1 MLSSFLGKR
10 KAEDDVMDISSLISK
25 VSKAIKGKN
34 DSDILYQRKEKIMY
48 LNIVYPNKVT
58 INNINELQKI
68 KSIKEVLLQKND
80 KKKAVNLIL
89 ILENAEVVKRP
100 RIDPPVFNENVKKKI
115 GKNFKKSVY
124 FTDSKISIDEILD
137 KYNDASSISFDYYS
151 GSIRMMI
158 IEKIDK

>member
-68 KSIKEVLLQKND
+68 KSIKKPNKSQ
-80 KKKAVNLIL
+80 
-89 ILENAEVVKRP
+89 
-100 RIDPPVFNENVKKKI
+100 FQSS
-115 GKNFKKSVY
+115 NF
-124 FTDSKISIDEILD
+124 
-137 KYNDASSISFDYYS
+137 SFH
-151 GSIRMMI
+151 
-158 IEKIDK
+158 